1 MPLARY
7 AKNQTGS
14 NLIVLGWLLI
24 IGGATL
30 LGLKLL
36 DLTDVDPRRIDA
48 MQNWLRYVYL
58 SGAAIGLGITL
69 ALAGAIISGINR
81 VADQVRALHETTY
94 YLAHPDEEPPP
105 PDQPAHGKYPGPLPN
120 GQRSDGT
127 AASRQRNPF
136 DVEPSYQ
143 NPPLKP
149 PP

>member
-1 MPLARY
+1 M
-7 AKNQTGS
+7 
-14 NLIVLGWLLI
+14 IVLGWLLM

-36 DLTDVDPRRIDA
+36 DLTEVDPRRIDA

-58 SGAAIGLGITL
+58 SGAGIGLGITF
-69 ALAGAIISGINR
+69 ALAGAIVSGINR

-94 YLAHPDEEPPP
+94 YLAHPDDVPPS
-105 PDQPAHGKYPGPLPN
+105 PDQPAHGKFTGPLPN
-120 GQRSDGT
+120 GLRPDGT
-127 AASRQRNPF
+127 AASSRRNPF

-143 NPPLKP
+143 NSPSKP